1 MAKKITYESDEGN
14 QITQALIDA
23 LEGEIGYEYSQASD
37 EVEEKISE
45 YLEKYETKNSIRQDY
60 VESMYQKYQKGE
72 ISFNEY
78 QKVKN
83 EYVTWRVNQ
92 IAVGER
98 WEEMRKTL
106 SEDLTNANAISQSLI
121 NDSTFDAYAVNHNYG
136 TYMAE
141 SQSLVSTSYTLYDH
155 ATVERLFQ
163 TNPNL
168 LPMMSDAKK
177 EIIRLGQVQAWNLQ
191 KVNSALLQGIL
202 QGESIPKIAQR
213 MRGVAEMEYKQ
224 SIRTARTMM
233 TSAQNGGRLDSYK
246 RVQSMG
252 IEMEKQWLAT
262 LDNRTR
268 HNHRL
273 LNEQVVPIDEP
284 FKIDGY
290 ELEYPADPSG
300 APEMVY
306 NCRCTMVSK
315 FKGYSKKLSDYNID
329 ERLGGM
335 TYEEWLSGDSVSRP
349 IDSQEKTGE
358 SMKQKYINDY
368 KKRIQES
375 RKSR

>member
-1 MAKKITYESDEGN
+1 MAKKITYDTDEGN
-14 QITQALIDA
+14 EITELLIKA
-23 LEGEIGYEYSQASD
+23 LEEEINQEYSQASD
-37 EVEEKISE
+37 EIEEKLTE
-45 YLEKYETKNSIRQDY
+45 YLEKYETKNSIRQEY
-60 VESMYQKYQKGE
+60 VESMYQKYQNGE
-72 ISFNEY
+72 ITYNDY
-78 QKVKN
+78 LKVKQ
-83 EYVTWRVNQ
+83 EYITWRVNQ
-92 IAVGER
+92 IAVGKR
-98 WEEMRKTL
+98 WEEMSETL

-121 NDSTFDAYAVNHNYG
+121 NDSTFDSYAINYNYG

-141 SQSLVSTSYTLYDH
+141 SQSLVNTSFTLYDH
-155 ATVERLFQ
+155 ATVERLYKS
-163 TNPNL
+163 NPNL
-168 LPMMSDAKK
+168 LPMMSDMKK
-177 EIIRLGQVQAWNLQ
+177 ETIRLGKVKAWNLQ
-191 KVNSALLQGIL
+191 KVNSALLQGII
-202 QGESIPKIAQR
+202 QGESIPKVAKR

-252 IEMEKQWLAT
+252 VQMEKQWLAVI
-262 LDNRTR
+262 DNRTR

-273 LNEQVVPIDEP
+273 LNEQTVPINEP
-284 FKIDGY
+284 FKINGY

-306 NCRCTMVSK
+306 NCRCTMVSN

-335 TYEEWLSGDSVSRP
+335 TYEEWLSGDSVSKP
-349 IDSQEKTGE
+349 IDSQEKTGQ

-368 KKRIQES
+368 KNMLKKS
-375 RKSR
+375 RKKR